1 MEFETAAA
9 VDILDTAIRSRR
21 SVRGFRPDPVPKRLL
36 MEIIET
42 ARAAPSNFNSQPWRV
57 YLLAGKAK
65 QALGDAILK
74 EYHANST
81 APFSP
86 FPQPMPADCAAR
98 VDDFGRRYYS
108 ALGID
113 RSDTTARARQTGRNY
128 IFFDA
133 PVGMIFT
140 IHAAMTKHSWL
151 DCGLFLQTLIL
162 AAQVRGLT
170 TCPQVSFVRFQSV
183 IAAQLGLE
191 PEELVTCGMSCG
203 YEDDKAAVNRLDMPR
218 ARLDSLSRWL
228 GFDE

>member
-21 SVRGFRPDPVPKRLL
+21 SVRAFRPDPVPKRLL

-86 FPQPMPADCAAR
+86 FPQPMPAVAQHASMTSVGGIIR
-98 VDDFGRRYYS
+98 PS
-108 ALGID
+108 A
-113 RSDTTARARQTGRNY
+113 
-128 IFFDA
+128 
-133 PVGMIFT
+133 
-140 IHAAMTKHSWL
+140 
-151 DCGLFLQTLIL
+151 
-162 AAQVRGLT
+162 
-170 TCPQVSFVRFQSV
+170 
-183 IAAQLGLE
+183 
-191 PEELVTCGMSCG
+191 
-203 YEDDKAAVNRLDMPR
+203 
-218 ARLDSLSRWL
+218 
-228 GFDE
+228 